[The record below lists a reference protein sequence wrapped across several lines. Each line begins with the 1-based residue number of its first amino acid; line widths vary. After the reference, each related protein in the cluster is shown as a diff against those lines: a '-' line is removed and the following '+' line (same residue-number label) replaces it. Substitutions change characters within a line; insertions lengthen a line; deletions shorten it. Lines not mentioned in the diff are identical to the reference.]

1 MTAVVSDTSPL
12 NYLVMVGE
20 VEILHLLYDRFLI
33 PFEVLAEL
41 EDAGAPPEVLRW
53 VRARPD
59 WLDVRWVDVQTGDA
73 GLDQLDE
80 GERAAILL
88 AEQESG
94 ALLIVD
100 DAAGRAEAN
109 RRRIHNTGTLG
120 VLRAAAIRGLVD
132 LPAVLTRL
140 VATNFRAADSLL
152 ADLIAEDLER
162 KRRMDK

>member
-1 MTAVVSDTSPL
+1 
-12 NYLVMVGE
+12 
-20 VEILHLLYDRFLI
+20 LYDRVLI

-41 EDAGAPPEVLRW
+41 EDPGAPPGVLRW
-53 VRARPD
+53 LRARPD
-59 WLDVRWVDVQTGDA
+59 WLEVRRVDVSGGDA
-73 GLDQLDE
+73 ALDQLDQ

-109 RRRIHNTGTLG
+109 RRRIQNTGTLG

-132 LPAVLTRL
+132 LPTALTRL
-140 VATNFRAADSLL
+140 AATNFRAPESLL
-152 ADLIAEDLER
+152 ADLLADDLER
-162 KRRMDK
+162 KRRLDG